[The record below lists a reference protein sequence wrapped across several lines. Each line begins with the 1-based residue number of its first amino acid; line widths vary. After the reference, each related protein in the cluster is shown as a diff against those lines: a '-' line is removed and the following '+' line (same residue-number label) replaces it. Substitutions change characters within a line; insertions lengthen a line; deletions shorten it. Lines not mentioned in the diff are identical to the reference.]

1 MQDDRLATAVGT
13 SMKEALIQGT
23 TGGGWDNVAWV
34 GSWEIDPGTIHCPVH
49 LWYGDE
55 DRFCSPAH
63 GMWLRDNIPDA
74 RLVLRK
80 GEGHLGYVEHAAEMF
95 AALIQPT

>member
-1 MQDDRLATAVGT
+1 
-13 SMKEALIQGT
+13 MKEALIQGT

-80 GEGHLGYVEHAAEMF
+80 GEGHLGFVEHAAEMF